1 MDLKILDYPI
11 ICVMGKLGSGKTLT
25 TTFIAYIF
33 EKYCLE
39 KGLDLTIFSN
49 YELDLS
55 LYKRVKA
62 VDIMKLPK
70 DLKDGIMIL
79 DEMHSEGGD
88 SYNFLSPVAKKITT
102 FVTQIRKRNIALI
115 YTTQDYGFIMS
126 RLRRLTYYF
135 IQITPLKD
143 YKTRITIRQKDGYMI
158 INEFEIDL
166 TDMFDYYDTNEFI
179 SQEDIETLELVEE

>member
-1 MDLKILDYPI
+1 MDLQILDYPI

-25 TTFIAYIF
+25 TTFIAYLF
-33 EKYCLE
+33 EKYCIE
-39 KGLDLTIFSN
+39 KGLNLTIFSN
-49 YELDLS
+49 YELDLKS
-55 LYKRVKA
+55 YKRVKA
-62 VDIMKLPK
+62 KDIIKLPK
-70 DLKDGIMIL
+70 ELKDGIMIL

-88 SYNFLSPVAKKITT
+88 SYNFLSPVSKKITT
-102 FVTQIRKRNIALI
+102 FITQVRKRNIALI

-135 IQITPLKD
+135 IQITPLQNH
-143 YKTRITIRQKDGYMI
+143 KTRITIRQKEGYMI

-179 SQEDIETLELVEE
+179 SQEDLEVLEMAVE